1 MADRC
6 AEHPWGTCDR
16 CGDDLQAQ
24 SACVPFGGYST
35 PCDPCVQ
42 NMLEERRKMKRRDYV
57 VTKYYI
63 REVYEAP
70 DSVRVSLMTPADLKA
85 VACMAGLRQSVVIG
99 QGESEDAETSALDAI
114 RQAREHICSL

>member
-35 PCDPCVQ
+35 PCDSCVQ
-42 NMLEERRKMKRRDYV
+42 NMLKERREKMARRAETTRYF
-57 VTKYYI
+57 I
-63 REVYEAP
+63 LEVQNNP
-70 DSVRVSLMTPADLKA
+70 DMVRIILMTPADEDA
-85 VACMAGLRQSVVIG
+85 IARMAALRQSVVIS
-99 QGESEDAETSALDAI
+99 QGESEDTEIALADCVKH
-114 RQAREHICSL
+114 ARL